1 MDEISGKP
9 TWYCWTNSYKSTF
22 KRVSKLGHNSEMSDK
37 EKIKIWTK
45 ILLEKSY
52 NLPTITTSIE
62 RDAVN
67 VRIGRQLI
75 EKNNQNLDE
84 IYSFQTIKS
93 SIRRHLFSRGIWSPG
108 YIRPSLLYVVGG
120 HFERMVAVF
129 CPYTVPSLASPYP
142 ANTPPP

>member
-1 MDEISGKP
+1 M
-9 TWYCWTNSYKSTF
+9 
-22 KRVSKLGHNSEMSDK
+22 
-37 EKIKIWTK
+37 
-45 ILLEKSY
+45 
-52 NLPTITTSIE
+52 PTITTSIE

-84 IYSFQTIKS
+84 IYSFQAIKS

-142 ANTPPP
+142 ANTPLPLQRSDQSRRLSQNMEACQIFVQTKDYSFVVYEVYLK